1 MFVNL
6 GNTHEVVREYV
17 QDPQL
22 VQQLAEFQKQNA
34 QLFAQ
39 FQELSKRIHDQ
50 DIDTFEDLQKFDKK
64 GADALINLAVQT
76 KALPMDGRNF
86 GFFGLT
92 STGKSTIINK
102 LIGKDIAAVGAGET
116 TTQIQPYVGQG
127 YRLFDIPGRNDE
139 MSYFSMEYISFWKGL
154 TARLVVVTATVKEM
168 TKVLRLLDA
177 IGLSYDII
185 VNKFDT
191 VPYEEREKFK
201 AKIQDEVTQNNLKGV
216 NRIWFF
222 SAENPKQFPDWL
234 SMIDYLTKIN

>member
-1 MFVNL
+1 ML
-6 GNTHEVVREYV
+6 E
-17 QDPQL
+17 
-22 VQQLAEFQKQNA
+22 QLAEFQRQNA
-34 QLFAQ
+34 QLLAQ

-50 DIDTFEDLQKFDKK
+50 DIESFEDLQKFDKK
-64 GADALINLAVQT
+64 AADALIKLAVQT
-76 KALPMDGRNF
+76 QALPLDGRNF

-102 LIGKDIAAVGAGET
+102 LIGQNLAEVGAGET
-116 TTQIQPYVGQG
+116 TTRIQPYVGQG

-154 TARLVVVTATVKEM
+154 TARLVVITVTVKEM

-191 VPYEEREKFK
+191 VPFEEREKFK
-201 AKIQDEVTQNNLKGV
+201 GKIQEEVTQNGLKGV
-216 NRIWFF
+216 NRIWFV

-234 SMIDYLTKIN
+234 EMVNYLTKIN

>member
-1 MFVNL
+1 MDL

-22 VQQLAEFQKQNA
+22 VQQLADFQKQNA
-34 QLFAQ
+34 ELLAQ

-50 DIDTFEDLQKFDKK
+50 EIETFEDLQKFDRK
-64 GADALINLAVQT
+64 GADALIKLAVQT
-76 KALPMDGRNF
+76 QALPMDGRNF

-102 LIGKDIAAVGAGET
+102 LIGKDLAAVGAGET

-154 TARLVVVTATVKEM
+154 TARLVIITATVKEM

-177 IGLSYDII
+177 IGLSYDIV

-216 NRIWFF
+216 NRIWFV

-234 SMIDYLTKIN
+234 TMVDYLTKIN